1 MCVVVVFVVLD
12 YVGWAQGVLIQERK
26 NGATNAADLILHR
39 ESLVNFNSDVFNRRF
54 EGDIVTPDVCRATV
68 YQPKTRYKAPTG
80 ISSGLSVFNV
90 SSSVF
95 IHDKTSSMHV

>member
-1 MCVVVVFVVLD
+1 MGARGLNS
-12 YVGWAQGVLIQERK
+12 RKK

-39 ESLVNFNSDVFNRRF
+39 ESLVNFNSDVFNRRS
-54 EGDIVTPDVCRATV
+54 EGDIATPEVCRAAV
-68 YQPKTRYKAPTG
+68 YQSKTRYKAPTA

-95 IHDKTSSMHV
+95 IHDKTSIHV